1 MTYRIHRSV
10 EPDAVVFLL
19 SGELDT
25 EHVNRLR
32 ELVDSETTARVRLD
46 LREVT
51 VVYRSG
57 LSFLARAEADGIK
70 IVNCADYIRR
80 LIAAEEPR

>member
-10 EPDAVVFLL
+10 EPEGVVFLL
-19 SGELDT
+19 SGELDL

-32 ELVDSETTARVRLD
+32 ELVDSETTAGVRLD

-51 VVYRSG
+51 IVHPSG
-57 LSFLARAEADGIK
+57 LSFLARAEADGIE
-70 IVNCADYIRR
+70 IVNCADYVRR